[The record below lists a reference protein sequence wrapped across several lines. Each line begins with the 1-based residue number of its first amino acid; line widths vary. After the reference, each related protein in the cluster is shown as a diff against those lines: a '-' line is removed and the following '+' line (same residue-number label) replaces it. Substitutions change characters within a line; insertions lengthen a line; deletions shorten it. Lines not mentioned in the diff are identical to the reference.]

1 MAAAYIHK
9 FDTTNSWK
17 GKKNTHKLK
26 FTTVLTY
33 SQRQNGSKTKECV
46 TIFHPLALTGMI
58 NIAVL
63 VTLESALLS
72 FLAGME
78 IIADAMVRVLA
89 VNSLHS
95 P

>member
-1 MAAAYIHK
+1 MAAVYINK
-9 FDTTNSWK
+9 LDTINIWK

-26 FTTVLTY
+26 FTTVLNY

-46 TIFHPLALTGMI
+46 NTFHPLASTGMI
-58 NIAVL
+58 TIAVHM
-63 VTLESALLS
+63 TLEPAFLS

-78 IIADAMVRVLA
+78 ITADAMVRVLA
-89 VNSLHS
+89 VNALHS